1 MDGSVRYLAPQG
13 LLAHSTSALQEP
25 TCFSNAVTVLEWRQS
40 MQVEFNA
47 FLHNKTWSLVP
58 QQSSQNI
65 VGCKWVFTLKRKA
78 DVSIE
83 RHKARLVAKG
93 FHQQAGVDYG
103 ETYSPV
109 VKPTTIRTV
118 LSLAYAAGW
127 SMKQIES
134 KMLFFMVFYEDVY
147 MVQPPGFMNPSF
159 PHHVCK
165 LQKVIYCL
173 SRLSDKLIQL
183 GFVGS
188 KADSSLFIY
197 RTQTIT
203 MFLLIYVNDII
214 ITASDQ
220 SAITELLQLLNVILL
235 SKIWEIFII
244 SLVSKF

>member
-1 MDGSVRYLAPQG
+1 
-13 LLAHSTSALQEP
+13 
-25 TCFSNAVTVLEWRQS
+25 
-40 MQVEFNA
+40 
-47 FLHNKTWSLVP
+47 
-58 QQSSQNI
+58 
-65 VGCKWVFTLKRKA
+65 
-78 DVSIE
+78 
-83 RHKARLVAKG
+83 
-93 FHQQAGVDYG
+93 
-103 ETYSPV
+103 
-109 VKPTTIRTV
+109 
-118 LSLAYAAGW
+118 
-127 SMKQIES
+127 
-134 KMLFFMVFYEDVY
+134 
-147 MVQPPGFMNPSF
+147 MNPSF

-244 SLVSKF
+244 SLVSKL